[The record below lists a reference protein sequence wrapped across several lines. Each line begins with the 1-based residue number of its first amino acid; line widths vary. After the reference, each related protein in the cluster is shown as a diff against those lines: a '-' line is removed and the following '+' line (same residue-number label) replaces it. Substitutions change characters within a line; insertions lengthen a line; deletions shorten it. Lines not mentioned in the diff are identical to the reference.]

1 MKLSMKSVIFV
12 SLMAF
17 TLLPGSV
24 RADGGA
30 TRIATANPAKIFQQ
44 MRETNDKKKA
54 GAAELAALQTDAE
67 AKAKEIDTMAN
78 ILKTD
83 YRKGTAD
90 YNTKM
95 QEILKKR
102 IDFQVWQELKKAEM
116 ARKGKEDTK
125 AVFVK
130 IQEAIAAVAAE
141 KKIDLVITETNND
154 FPEDLDA
161 VTPEQLQQIL
171 DRRNVLYA
179 AKGVD
184 ISSEVTVRLD
194 AAYKPK

>member
-1 MKLSMKSVIFV
+1 MKTLKKSVLFV
-12 SLMAF
+12 CLM
-17 TLLPGSV
+17 TLTLVPGFV
-24 RADGGA
+24 RAEGGT
-30 TRIATANPAKIFQQ
+30 TRIAVANPAKIFMEMQ
-44 MRETNDKKKA
+44 ETMDKKKA
-54 GAAELAALQTDAE
+54 GTAELAALQTDAE
-67 AKAKEIDTMAN
+67 TKAKEIQELTKRLDSEF
-78 ILKTD
+78 
-83 YRKGTAD
+83 RKGTAD

-102 IDFQVWQELKKAEM
+102 IEFQVWQELKKSEM
-116 ARKGKEDTK
+116 ARKGKDDTK

-130 IQEAIAAVAAE
+130 IQEAIGQIATE

-154 FPEDLDA
+154 FPDDLDA

-184 ISSEVTVRLD
+184 ISPEVTARLN